1 MNRHVPTSI
10 LLLCSTLISQ
20 AVAEVVTIDVTVKAV
35 DVAGRTITVT
45 KLSKTKAKDIELEV
59 GKTAKILAGRD
70 EVSLESIRPGQ
81 KATVSYETELEVVT
95 KIEINGAGSGQ
106 KKGLNEQ
113 KSLKGQRGKSDS
125 SEQPHLELVEVSE
138 LSPDAEHALYPSLSE
153 DGLTIYWEGPK
164 STVWTAH
171 RETPDSLFADKT
183 KLLAG
188 RQPTVSQDQLDIVL
202 LGRRTDG
209 QDGESFHIAKR
220 DSAEKPFGRPAE
232 IAELRTTGG
241 DLKNASLS
249 ADGLTLHFNRF
260 SGKQSTLM
268 FSNRNSRTARW
279 GKPIPVP
286 LAGDEASGNLS
297 WPFVS
302 TDSRLLFCV
311 GENEQS
317 SLMIWKRNQT
327 TKPFDQGEYI
337 VLDDVAALLARSPR
351 YVAATKEL
359 FFSRGIDTPKG
370 PTPKKWSIW
379 IIKNFDPAS
388 TEK

>member
-1 MNRHVPTSI
+1 MNRHVPASM
-10 LLLCSTLISQ
+10 LLLCSMMISQ

-45 KLSKTKAKDIELEV
+45 KSSKTKPKDIELEV

-95 KIEINGAGSGQ
+95 KIEINGAGTGQ

-113 KSLKGQRGKSDS
+113 KRLKGQRGKSDS
-125 SEQPHLELVEVSE
+125 SEQPHRELVEVSE

-220 DSAEKPFGRPAE
+220 DSAERGGRMGPPM
-232 IAELRTTGG
+232 I
-241 DLKNASLS
+241 LS
-249 ADGLTLHFNRF
+249 QQA
-260 SGKQSTLM
+260 
-268 FSNRNSRTARW
+268 
-279 GKPIPVP
+279 
-286 LAGDEASGNLS
+286 
-297 WPFVS
+297 
-302 TDSRLLFCV
+302 
-311 GENEQS
+311 
-317 SLMIWKRNQT
+317 
-327 TKPFDQGEYI
+327 
-337 VLDDVAALLARSPR
+337 
-351 YVAATKEL
+351 
-359 FFSRGIDTPKG
+359 
-370 PTPKKWSIW
+370 
-379 IIKNFDPAS
+379 
-388 TEK
+388 